1 MLTAIR
7 EIENWSPA
15 SWAQYPALQ
24 QPTYE
29 DAAALAAQ
37 LRDLRQLPPLVT
49 SWEILQLKQEL
60 ADASEG
66 RRFLLQGGDCAHQ

>member
-1 MLTAIR
+1 MLRKERVLTAIR

-24 QPTYE
+24 LPTYE

-37 LRDLRQLPPLVT
+37 LRELRLRT
-49 SWEILQLKQEL
+49 E
-60 ADASEG
+60 A
-66 RRFLLQGGDCAHQ
+66 